1 MCTKL
6 SKDLGAYDDVWRT
19 FATQEGFFSLKG
31 TNIYWR
37 GYIYLWLCTYTL
49 MNVLSIGNIFYM
61 CTSIIVCS
69 LSWYFIMKGYITIF
83 TFFFSLCL
91 FLNLFV
97 FIPVSYF
104 LAYSLRACCSRYCI
118 FRLFTWGR
126 WRSANYWLILLH
138 AGFPFFYFFSRFH
151 LRAIS
156 FRLLSHSFSV
166 FFICL
171 ILTFLFFHF
180 FCPVRID
187 LLLYLVPIS
196 YVYVL
201 LSFA

>member
-1 MCTKL
+1 MMDIDYHW
-6 SKDLGAYDDVWRT
+6 SKSIIGSFCVRSYRRIWAHTMTYGAPLLPRRV
-19 FATQEGFFSLKG
+19 FFSLKG

-126 WRSANYWLILLH
+126 WCSANYWLILLH
-138 AGFPFFYFFSRFH
+138 AGFPFFIYSRLH

-166 FFICL
+166 F
-171 ILTFLFFHF
+171 LF
-180 FCPVRID
+180 VWY
-187 LLLYLVPIS
+187 LY
-196 YVYVL
+196 
-201 LSFA
+201 F